1 MAQKRVL
8 VIEDD
13 EKARMA
19 IKAALE
25 SAGYD
30 VEASLHLVS
39 AIGAALSGDYSLI
52 TLDPGVPGIGRQEVE
67 EMLQLGSVVTPVLV
81 VSDSL
86 DDAKVRELQELGV
99 RHFLSKPFHTEDLLR
114 AVETAVFRGGR

>member
-39 AIGAALSGDYSLI
+39 AIGATLSGDYGLI
-52 TLDPGVPGIGRQEVE
+52 MLDPGIPGIGRREVE
-67 EMLQLGSVVTPVLV
+67 EMIQLSSVVTPVLV

-86 DDAKVRELQELGV
+86 DDAKVQELQELGI
-99 RHFLSKPFHTEDLLR
+99 RHFLLKPFQTQDLLE
-114 AVETAVFRGGR
+114 AVEAAISREGG